1 MCSEKVGLFV
11 VLLTL
16 CYTCDYVPVYKEI
29 KQQDGLCAT
38 SLIPPPLGLL
48 SSLEVQANPHL
59 VLQALFQ
66 LVLCQRQS
74 LLQDRNRL
82 DGGRE
87 EGQEEEGDKEGKVSE
102 KEEDKRKSML
112 EGAVQHQPDSNDYI
126 VSVFVCVKRAA
137 CVFVCVFRQML
148 SAQHNQADYCSE
160 ICCLSQKTPEFL
172 CLARILFCS
181 PPHTVA

>member
-1 MCSEKVGLFV
+1 MQEKVVPFV
-11 VLLTL
+11 VLSTL
-16 CYTCDYVPVYKEI
+16 CYMCDYVPVYKEI
-29 KQQDGLCAT
+29 KWQEGLCVT

-48 SSLEVQANPHL
+48 SSLEVQADLHL

-87 EGQEEEGDKEGKVSE
+87 EGREEEGDKEGKASE
-102 KEEDKRKSML
+102 REEDKRKSTL
-112 EGAVQHQPDSNDYI
+112 KRAVQHQPDSNDYI

-137 CVFVCVFRQML
+137 CVFVCVQTDVECATQ
-148 SAQHNQADYCSE
+148 SS
-160 ICCLSQKTPEFL
+160 
-172 CLARILFCS
+172 
-181 PPHTVA
+181 